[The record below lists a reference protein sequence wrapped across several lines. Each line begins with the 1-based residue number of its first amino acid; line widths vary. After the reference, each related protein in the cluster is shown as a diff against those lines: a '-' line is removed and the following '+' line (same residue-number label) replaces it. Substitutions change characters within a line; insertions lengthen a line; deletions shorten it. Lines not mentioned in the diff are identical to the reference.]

1 MYVIWYVKDVN
12 HGVWNCDCY
21 VKVWG
26 DDMSDLLHW
35 KKVRVIDIV
44 AAERHSLT
52 GGPFGSNLV
61 SNDYR
66 PDGVPVIRGVNLSTE
81 SKFSFK
87 NFVFVSEAKA
97 DQLLPNNAHSGDL
110 IFTQKRDTWTSW
122 DNSKRI
128 WIWTLCYFTKSNEAY
143 SWWD

>member
-1 MYVIWYVKDVN
+1 M
-12 HGVWNCDCY
+12 
-21 VKVWG
+21 
-26 DDMSDLLHW
+26 
-35 KKVRVIDIV
+35 
-44 AAERHSLT
+44 T

-110 IFTQKRDTWTSW
+110 IFTQRGTLGQVGIIPKESGYERFVISQSQMKLTVDETKANASLLFLIFVHLNVVKSIQNRTITSGVPHI
-122 DNSKRI
+122 NLE
-128 WIWTLCYFTKSNEAY
+128 TLKNF
-143 SWWD
+143 